1 MAKIAWFC
9 FLLIVGTI
17 HSVIAAEPV
26 VSKFSEQYQAFT
38 SKLTLE
44 PKQVLSD
51 LLNKPPSDGM
61 SHTEKAEYYAILSDT
76 HYALTHPKD
85 AIDSAQKGLSYIKKD
100 SEPWLYHNLKLIE
113 ATALEMAGMPLDVLK
128 AVNDAIQWAKNN
140 GDEDTYLLGLYVR
153 GSLFITL
160 NEYSAAA
167 ENFLEAYNRTTHE
180 YGKISKANIA
190 AMLGV
195 MYENRGDYQ
204 LAIPYFA
211 EAVAHARKNN
221 EPLNLSIVLYGLGS
235 ANFYAGNITIG
246 EAQLNE
252 SAVIAHSL
260 GDEQGVGYAL
270 MKLAQISIAQQDYGL
285 AEKQLQKAADIFA
298 RTENVPMDFQVA
310 RSLFVVAL
318 ASGDYEKA
326 QEYRDHAMRLVDP
339 QTMPSDAIQLA
350 TLEGR
355 LAAGQGDFAQAYGHV
370 SRALKLS
377 ELYNENRSSE
387 QIHRIRAIYE
397 VRESEQANR
406 LLEHQNRS
414 QRFALE
420 AQEQRN
426 VYLWS
431 FSGIALLVC
440 CLLGVMIFRVK
451 AQSRALSTL
460 AITDHLTGLYN
471 RRHIIEQLNI
481 QVSAAQ
487 RYHYDLCVA
496 IIDLD
501 FFKKIN
507 DSYGHAVGDK
517 VLVAFSQVCSDNLR
531 NTDLIGRIG
540 GEEFLVVLPHT
551 SLQDGYS
558 TLDALRRKMAKV
570 SEIVGINEF
579 TISASIGLTINA
591 KDLDGMQLMAN
602 ADTALYLA
610 KSQGRDQVVVHP
622 TSSSMSS

>member
-9 FLLIVGTI
+9 FLLFVGTI
-17 HSVIAAEPV
+17 HSAIAAEPV

-85 AIDSAQKGLSYIKKD
+85 AIDSAQKGLSYNKKD

-339 QTMPSDAIQLA
+339 QTMPSDAI
-350 TLEGR
+350 
-355 LAAGQGDFAQAYGHV
+355 
-370 SRALKLS
+370 
-377 ELYNENRSSE
+377 
-387 QIHRIRAIYE
+387 
-397 VRESEQANR
+397 
-406 LLEHQNRS
+406 
-414 QRFALE
+414 E

-591 KDLDGMQLMAN
+591 
-602 ADTALYLA
+602 DTALYLA

-622 TSSSMSS
+622 TSSSISS